1 MSEQYT
7 IEDFLDGYIYV
18 RCDNEE
24 EQEQLKM
31 MMAGYEPVG
40 DALCGRVKSAALF
53 SHHRDQ
59 YDKENARYGWTSW
72 SRVHSPCYDLPIVPL
87 RDLGEANVQ
96 GVQFDSELFMTMLGC
111 GGE

>member
-24 EQEQLKM
+24 EQEHLK
-31 MMAGYEPVG
+31 MMAGYESAG

-59 YDKENARYGWTSW
+59 YDKENGRYGWTSW
-72 SRVHSPCYDLPIVPL
+72 SRVNSPYYDLPIIPL
-87 RDLGEANVQ
+87 RDLSESNVQ
-96 GVQFDSELFMTMLGC
+96 GVQFDSELFMAMLGC
-111 GGE
+111 RGE